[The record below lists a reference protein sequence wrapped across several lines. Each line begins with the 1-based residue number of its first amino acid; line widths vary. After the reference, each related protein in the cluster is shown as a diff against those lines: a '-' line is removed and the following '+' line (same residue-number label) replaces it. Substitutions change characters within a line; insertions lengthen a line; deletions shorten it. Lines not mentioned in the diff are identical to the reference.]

1 VPQVQTFI
9 SSYLPP
15 NNPPQNHPFITGH
28 LAMMITGDWFIN
40 TMRTYA
46 ADVDYDITYIPSA
59 KAGDKPV
66 TWAGGWAFV
75 VPTGSKKKE
84 AAIAFIHWAAG
95 AGGQR
100 IYTKESGHCPTLL
113 SIAND
118 ESIYTAKQNY
128 FRQALSFTKSRPP
141 LPVGALYW
149 DALSTAQDMVVQ
161 NVKSPLEALQQAE
174 AQTQPQLNKFLPL
187 Q

>member
-1 VPQVQTFI
+1 MPQ
-9 SSYLPP
+9 

-28 LAMMITGDWFIN
+28 LAMMVNGDWFLN

-46 ADVDYDITYIPSA
+46 PDVEYDITYIPSA
-59 KAGDKPV
+59 KAGDTPS

-75 VPTGSKKKE
+75 VPTGSKRKD
-84 AAIAFIHWAAG
+84 AAVAFIRWACG
-95 AGGQR
+95 ADGQR
-100 IYTKESGHCPTLL
+100 IYTRDSGHCPTLL
-113 SIAND
+113 AISNEEA
-118 ESIYTAKQNY
+118 IYAPEQAY
-128 FRQALSFTKSRPP
+128 FREALSFTKSRPP

-161 NVKSPLEALQQAE
+161 NVQTPLQALQQA
-174 AQTQPQLNKFLPL
+174 AQQTQPQLDKFLPL